1 MGLRTH
7 FFDHLIRLSQIF
19 GSSKN
24 DDWIQSD
31 ENGLISH
38 LLTSTTS
45 FQLFISTKSV
55 EMSQVDT
62 ESKKRK
68 VDYGLEFK
76 GSSAEKADEVT
87 DSKDE
92 NQKKLVMKNDDGDS
106 FFEISSKRRCTVR
119 SFKGRVLVDIR
130 EV

>member
-1 MGLRTH
+1 
-7 FFDHLIRLSQIF
+7 
-19 GSSKN
+19 
-24 DDWIQSD
+24 
-31 ENGLISH
+31 
-38 LLTSTTS
+38 
-45 FQLFISTKSV
+45 
-55 EMSQVDT
+55 MSQVDT
-62 ESKKRK
+62 DSKKRK

-76 GSSAEKADEVT
+76 GPSAEKADEVT

-130 EV
+130 EVGTKYCMSFPSLMAFRYK